1 MVEVIRVREPKAAS
15 DRRREHDRRKERF
28 PTMTPRR
35 ALKPKNKRAKRVQ
48 AVATP
53 TGVTDGVRL
62 DPDKARVVAY
72 FRGLVADGLA
82 QWHPLDD
89 GTVRLSLN
97 TGEIYLLKETA
108 ITRIV

>member
-1 MVEVIRVREPKAAS
+1 MIGVIRVREPKAAS
-15 DRRREHDRRKERF
+15 DRRREYDRRKERF

-35 ALKPKNKRAKRVQ
+35 ALKPKNKRAKRVRT
-48 AVATP
+48 AAKPIEVA
-53 TGVTDGVRL
+53 GSVQH

-82 QWHPLDD
+82 QWHALDD

-108 ITRIV
+108 ITRIG